1 MERDFGL
8 HGLSRRTDRPVWSP
22 PMTRQVYWGLILTR
36 IPFRSGFVGTLLKI
50 GKTFQRWKLITR
62 YLVHGRC
69 PFIQRH
75 CPGQF
80 DPRFIWKKTPPKMS
94 SLRCLNLSSHHCQ
107 CNRYYK
113 RYLGMSASRLPTATQ
128 HRFHLSM
135 WCFATSDRFLICL
148 VPSPVNVRNMQYF
161 CYNLINNACYSTATT
176 YAPHMLQS
184 LLKSR

>member
-36 IPFRSGFVGTLLKI
+36 IPFRSCFVGMLLKSGRLFKGENLSDVI
-50 GKTFQRWKLITR
+50 WFMAGVRPYSGIVR
-62 YLVHGRC
+62 VSSIHGSYE
-69 PFIQRH
+69 
-75 CPGQF
+75 
-80 DPRFIWKKTPPKMS
+80 KNPPKMS
-94 SLRCLNLSSHHCQ
+94 SLRCLNQSSHHCQ

-128 HRFHLSM
+128 HRFHLSI